1 MLTCTIPGGQTLH
14 LAHLVLDYNGTI
26 ALGGRLLD
34 GVAER
39 LTRLAEY
46 LEIHV
51 LTADTHGTVKE
62 EVRGLPCRL
71 AVIGPGT
78 QDQAKLAYI
87 EQLGPLLVVAVG
99 NGRND
104 CLMLERAAL
113 GIAVVGG
120 EGASSRVLLAADL
133 VCTGIADGLDML
145 LTPRHLQATLRN

>member
-1 MLTCTIPGGQTLH
+1 MLNCTIPGGRTLQ

-26 ALGGRLLD
+26 ALDGRLLD

-39 LTRLAEY
+39 LGRLAEF

-62 EVRGLPCRL
+62 KVRGFPCRL
-71 AVIGPGT
+71 AVIGPDA

-87 EQLGPLLVVAVG
+87 ERLDSRLVAAIG

-104 CLMLERAAL
+104 WLMLERAAL

-120 EGASSRVLLAADL
+120 EGASSRALMAADL
-133 VCTGIADGLDML
+133 VCTGITDGLDVL
-145 LTPRHLQATLRN
+145 LLPRRLQATLRN